1 MRQINKIL
9 IAILLLASFL
19 RLWNLGGGDTL
30 SDEVLYSFRAIGM
43 LDFDEAADQTTP
55 LEWFDPYIPSWTKFS
70 FHDHPPLVFLAQH
83 IFMRMLGETP
93 FAFRLPSALLGIA
106 SVYLL
111 YAIGS
116 LLYSERVGLFAA
128 ALFGA
133 TVNHVVISRLGL
145 QESYVIFFILLSVY
159 FFLKAEKQRKYY
171 ALVGIA
177 VGLALLTKYT
187 TGILVP
193 IFLTYLTLFRRKDFF
208 SRFVWVGAVLTL
220 LIVSPVLYYNYK
232 LYQTVGHFDFQLSYI
247 VGQNPEIWSV
257 QPGKE
262 EFPTFTSRASAF
274 LPNMFNFN
282 SWIFLSAFVT
292 NAIIFLVLLAKKIP
306 PNPGVT
312 GRGVSPF
319 EKGGSRGILENSN
332 VFLLIVIFWLLVL
345 IIGVIGPSLR
355 FLAMLTPF
363 MALWIARE
371 FPDVPPPEIFR
382 RWNIR
387 NFIVI
392 VLGIFFLFE
401 IAYTINSQLL
411 PYPKGPEVWAW
422 SRVRYEN
429 YHRGYEKLDIWMRE
443 QTEGR
448 MPALA
453 FEPKYHFI
461 GEMHKQ
467 SLADDERAGKK
478 PYPALFVYDKNINS
492 IAQLWILDRL
502 QIYHAWPIITA
513 DTYIKFLNEKG
524 VAYFAKAGFKEIYFI
539 FPTENIPWKKQP
551 YLTNIGIKVEQS
563 LTENNFEPYTILE
576 NKRSEPVFRIYR
588 KEMP

>member
-1 MRQINKIL
+1 MVHRKKIL
-9 IAILLLASFL
+9 FTILIIASVL
-19 RLWNLGGGDTL
+19 RFWGLDNGDAL
-30 SDEVLYSFRAIGM
+30 SDEVLYSFRVIGM

-55 LEWFDPYIPSWTKFS
+55 LEWFDPSIPSWTKFS
-70 FHDHPPLVFLAQH
+70 FHDHPPLVFAVQH
-83 IFMRMLGETP
+83 VFMRVFGETP

-111 YAIGS
+111 YLIGS
-116 LLYSERVGLFAA
+116 SLYGERVGLLAA
-128 ALFGA
+128 MLMGV

-145 QESYVIFFILLSVY
+145 QESYVIFFILLSAY
-159 FFLKAEKQRKYY
+159 FFLKAEKQKKYY
-171 ALVGIA
+171 ILVGIA
-177 VGLALLTKYT
+177 TGFALLTKYT
-187 TGILVP
+187 TVP
-193 IFLTYLTLFRRKDFF
+193 LAPIYITYMFLFRRGDFS
-208 SRFVWVGAVLTL
+208 SRFVWVGTAFTL
-220 LIVSPVLYYNYK
+220 LIFSPVLYYNYK
-232 LYQTVGHFDFQLSYI
+232 LYQAVGHFDFQLSYLA
-247 VGQNPEIWSV
+247 GQNPDVWSI

-262 EFPTFTSRASAF
+262 EFPTLASRTRIFFPNIIHFNSWLFLSLAAISISAF
-274 LPNMFNFN
+274 LVSLKKNMEET
-282 SWIFLSAFVT
+282 LRTHAFILIT
-292 NAIIFLVLLAKKIP
+292 LVW
-306 PNPGVT
+306 
-312 GRGVSPF
+312 
-319 EKGGSRGILENSN
+319 
-332 VFLLIVIFWLLVL
+332 FLLL

-355 FLAMLTPF
+355 FLAILTPF
-363 MALWIARE
+363 LALS
-371 FPDVPPPEIFR
+371 V
-382 RWNIR
+382 
-387 NFIVI
+387 
-392 VLGIFFLFE
+392 GIFLQYFIPVQTEIKNTNKFSWIPHQVRDDRIAMLVVSVLLLFE
-401 IAYTINSQLL
+401 VGYSVNSQLL
-411 PYPKGPEVWAW
+411 LYPKGPKLWTW
-422 SRVRYEN
+422 SRVHYQN
-429 YHRGYEKLDIWMRE
+429 YNRGYTELDLWMRE
-443 QTEGR
+443 QTNGR

-461 GEMHKQ
+461 EKIHKQ

-539 FPTENIPWKKQP
+539 LPTENIPWKKQP